1 METLCSQS
9 LVDRN
14 VQIAP
19 GIPGMTLNDKRNRP
33 RRPDIEPDLL
43 DQGIA
48 QLSMEI
54 GIIKDWISNLDSSET
69 EQRISYQDM
78 LRSRQ
83 EMLLSLEDQ
92 KNRAQDKAD
101 EVS

>member
-1 METLCSQS
+1 
-9 LVDRN
+9 
-14 VQIAP
+14 
-19 GIPGMTLNDKRNRP
+19 MTLNDKRNRP
-33 RRPDIEPDLL
+33 RRPDIESDLL
-43 DQGIA
+43 DQGIT

-54 GIIKDWISNLDSSET
+54 QILKDWIANLDSSET

-92 KNRAQDKAD
+92 KNRALDKAK
-101 EVS
+101 ETS